1 MQYISYLLFLY
12 SKMHDNATEVI
23 SVGGWGEGGRRFKR
37 GRRQNGL

>member
-23 SVGGWGEGGRRFKR
+23 SVGG
-37 GRRQNGL
+37 